1 MIISTNFSFK
11 VFEIGSQ
18 PSSPEWHG
26 GSSKL
31 MKSIFAMAH
40 NTPAIVWIDK
50 GNALLSENNNANDPD
65 DRVPYN
71 KWTRCNRRYAVS
83 MDAQTN
89 GNENTKTT
97 FSCHNATN

>member
-31 MKSIFAMAH
+31 MKSIFDMAH

-50 GNALLSENNNANDPD
+50 GNALLSESNNANDPD

-71 KWTRCNRRYAVS
+71 K
-83 MDAQTN
+83 
-89 GNENTKTT
+89 
-97 FSCHNATN
+97 